1 MNLATILSL
10 IAIAISLFTLSIHLL
25 KYLHTFP
32 KVKID
37 VLNSYLFKI
46 EGNQDRYASPYRLII
61 ELNLVNKSEQ
71 PISIYEY
78 NFVSKD
84 IGERIS
90 MKGHHRP
97 AQQYN
102 IGSNMSINVSD
113 TKLLKPPVN
122 LSPYSS
128 EYGVIVFTTIKE
140 LKTNSSEIDGSLIVK
155 TSRKTYSIK
164 MKAARSDL

>member
-10 IAIAISLFTLSIHLL
+10 VAIAVSLFTLGIHLL
-25 KYLHTFP
+25 KYLHTVP

-37 VLNSYLFKI
+37 VLNSYLFRA
-46 EGNQDRYASPYRLII
+46 ENQDRYASPYRLII

-78 NFVSKD
+78 EFVSKD
-84 IGERIS
+84 IGQTTF

-97 AQQYN
+97 ADHYT
-102 IGSNMSINVSD
+102 IGKNMSVNVSD

-128 EYGVIVFTTIKE
+128 EYGVIAFTTIKE
-140 LKTNSSEIDGSLIVK
+140 LNTDSSEIDGWLIVK
-155 TSRKTYSIK
+155 TSRKSYSIK